1 MLKVDMA
8 TTINW
13 RERERERERESK
25 THTKA
30 LLK

>member
-8 TTINW
+8 TTINY
-13 RERERERERESK
+13 REREREREK
-25 THTKA
+25 DTHTKA